1 MNPFMAGFLDELSK
15 HGSFK
20 SIVHHPAT
28 QAIGYA
34 ALAGEGAHL
43 LAEMGKLGPRAKR
56 FATKTRVGRGVGV
69 GALAGGTAFLAS
81 EALAALGD
89 AFGRKRKKK
98 KGKFQ
103 GDVIIKVQPPD
114 PKIPRVRIGKVPKM
128 RAAGL
133 RRLTRAIGFKR

>member
-1 MNPFMAGFLDELSK
+1 MTGFLSELAK

-20 SIVHHPAT
+20 DIVHHPAT

-43 LAEMGKLGPRAKR
+43 LAEMGKFGPRAKR
-56 FATKTRVGRGVGV
+56 FATKTKVGRGAGV

-89 AFGRKRKKK
+89 VFGRKRKKK

-114 PKIPRVRIGKVPKM
+114 PKVPKM
-128 RAAGL
+128 RFGSRPKMKATSL
-133 RRLTRAIGFKR
+133 RKLTKAIGFKR